1 MVQEWTDYNLA
12 WNESEYGGIPSVRIP
27 PSHIWKPDIFMYN
40 RLLIVSITVL
50 CLEKKW
56 QEVFHLHDLTKL
68 ESIFIVLPRYI
79 LKSERLVCQKNY
91 ENSGSCLF
99 KLWKINA
106 TVPLSATQQ

>member
-40 RLLIVSITVL
+40 RLFIVSITVL
-50 CLEKKW
+50 CLEKSGM
-56 QEVFHLHDLTKL
+56 VFLHVYDLTKL

-79 LKSERLVCQKNY
+79 LKVRVVCQK
-91 ENSGSCLF
+91 
-99 KLWKINA
+99 KL
-106 TVPLSATQQ
+106 